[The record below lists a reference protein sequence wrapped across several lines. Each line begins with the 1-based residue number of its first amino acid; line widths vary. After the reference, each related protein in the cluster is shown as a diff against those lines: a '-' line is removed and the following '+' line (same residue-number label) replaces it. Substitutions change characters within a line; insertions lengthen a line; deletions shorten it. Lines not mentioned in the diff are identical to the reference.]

1 MLSESSAPILSI
13 QGPGEHLKFF
23 GNSLSCLSSHTDKV
37 NLFSPMA
44 GPGHPSH
51 PLVQIMSDGCR
62 GGSPPSPRAV
72 HGCLMEQ

>member
-37 NLFSPMA
+37 NLFSP
-44 GPGHPSH
+44 
-51 PLVQIMSDGCR
+51 LCMSKSYSNCQSYSLENIR
-62 GGSPPSPRAV
+62 EIAPTFFHSLFS
-72 HGCLMEQ
+72 LFI

>member
-13 QGPGEHLKFF
+13 QRPGEHLKLF
-23 GNSLSCLSSHTDKV
+23 GNSLSCLSSHTGKL

-44 GPGHPSH
+44 GLGHPFH

-62 GGSPPSPRAV
+62 GGSPPSTWAV